1 MNCGDSLEIQAFS
14 QRLLKIGYNRVT
26 TVREHGEFS
35 VKGSLIDL
43 FPMGVNSPYRIGL
56 LNSIG
61 HNLCDN
67 DSNVVITMPCL
78 RLDSLDSVLSRL
90 EVISGWGEKWQKFYW
105 GSLYGSA
112 QALALSEF
120 AQTQDQVVL
129 VVANDITHFEQLFKS
144 LNFYGNSLD
153 ILRFD
158 NWEVLPFDHFS
169 PHPDITSSRLNT
181 LSRLSSLK
189 HGIVITT
196 LESLS
201 QRLCPI
207 EFSRQY
213 SFSLKNGDSLEIQA
227 FSQRLLKIGYNR
239 VTTVREHGEFSVK
252 GSLIDLFPMGVNS
265 PYRIDLFDQEI
276 ESMRIFDASTQ
287 RSIEE
292 VDRIFLLPAREFA
305 TDQDSEARQPR

>member
-1 MNCGDSLEIQAFS
+1 
-14 QRLLKIGYNRVT
+14 
-26 TVREHGEFS
+26 
-35 VKGSLIDL
+35 
-43 FPMGVNSPYRIGL
+43 
-56 LNSIG
+56 
-61 HNLCDN
+61 
-67 DSNVVITMPCL
+67 
-78 RLDSLDSVLSRL
+78 
-90 EVISGWGEKWQKFYW
+90 
-105 GSLYGSA
+105 
-112 QALALSEF
+112 
-120 AQTQDQVVL
+120 VL

-305 TDQDSEARQPR
+305 TDQDSIEIFKTNYLKTFGNSNGFIFDEVSESRLPNGIEFYLSLFFTHTSTLFDYLPNDTIIATNQGFGALLESSYDEIDARYQQASNTTSVMMAISSVSNPSVSSSLVIQRLWLLLRKSCQCATGFGLCL